1 MEYNNHTRKFIASSE
16 LFSDFEVTISLYEI
30 NSIDEIIKIFIEEL
44 EKVLSENKLNIL
56 LDKLKKKKFHI
67 HSYTIE
73 EILTS
78 NDEDIF
84 YICDHQ

>member
-1 MEYNNHTRKFIASSE
+1 MEYNHTRKFIASSE

-30 NSIDEIIKIFIEEL
+30 NSIDEIINIFIEEL

-84 YICDHQ
+84 YIFDHQ

>member
-1 MEYNNHTRKFIASSE
+1 MEYNHTRKFIASSE

-30 NSIDEIIKIFIEEL
+30 NSIDEIINIFIEEL